1 MLGSAVDTELVSRS
15 HKKNKPHKLRR
26 IIYIVLAVIVF
37 LYLAAA
43 IFVSL
48 RNNITTAYALN
59 GSISESFRTSGYVLR
74 EQEVINAPKDG
85 FFECIVSEGDRVK
98 KGQVVAYMFD
108 TQPDPSLMEQ
118 LRKTHMLLRSKS
130 GELDSN
136 VYLDEGSGSKAIVSE
151 KVRNMSDVRT
161 ERNLKTVR
169 QEKSELNL
177 MLSRKSESGE
187 ANTKTAEQLNQE
199 LNSLKQQAGGC
210 VEIVAPV
217 GGIFSSGID
226 NMEDKLTM
234 DSIDSILPSFITE
247 LDRID
252 IAFSDT
258 VAYGQPLCK
267 IVNNYKWAYAAVVDE
282 KKIEGLKEG
291 SSVNLSFYDLANDS
305 VKGTISHISDSE
317 SGKKAIVVST
327 NRYVDGIYSSSRANA
342 EVILIKVDGIR
353 LPVSCLH
360 VQDGV
365 TGVYVVR
372 LDTAKF
378 VSVNVKYK
386 NEDWAVVSAVDNINS
401 SNKLQIYDEV
411 IVEGK
416 NISDGK
422 VVR

>member
-15 HKKNKPHKLRR
+15 HKKNKPHKVRR

-74 EQEVINAPKDG
+74 EQEIVNAPKDG
-85 FFECIVSEGDRVK
+85 FFESVVSEGDRVK

-108 TQPDPSLMEQ
+108 TQPDPSLMER
-118 LRKTHMLLRSKS
+118 LRETHSLLRSKS
-130 GELDSN
+130 GEVDSN
-136 VYLDEGSGSKAIVSE
+136 VYLDEGSGTKAIVSE
-151 KVRNMSDVRT
+151 KVRNMSDVRA
-161 ERNLKTVR
+161 ERNLETVR
-169 QEKSELNL
+169 KEKSELNL
-177 MLSRKSESGE
+177 MLSRKSELGD
-187 ANTKTAEQLNQE
+187 ANVKTAEQLRGE
-199 LNSLKQQAGGC
+199 IDGLKQQAGGC

-234 DSIDSILPSFITE
+234 DNIDSISPSFITE
-247 LDRID
+247 LDKTD
-252 IAFSDT
+252 ISTSDT

-267 IVNNYKWAYAAVVDE
+267 IVNNYKWAYVTLVDE
-282 KKIEGLKEG
+282 EKVADLREGA
-291 SSVNLSFYDLANDS
+291 SVNLLFYDLANDS
-305 VKGTISHISDSE
+305 VKGTVVHISDADN
-317 SGKKAIVVST
+317 GKKAVVINT
-327 NRYVDGIYSSSRANA
+327 NRFVDGVYSSSRANA
-342 EVILIKVDGIR
+342 EIILVKVDGIR

-360 VQDGV
+360 VQEGV

-378 VSVNVKYK
+378 VPVNVKYK
-386 NEDWAVVSAVDNINS
+386 NEQWTVVSAAETDGS
-401 SNKLQIYDEV
+401 GSKLQVYDEV

>member
-48 RNNITTAYALN
+48 HNNISTVYAVN

-118 LRKTHMLLRSKS
+118 
-130 GELDSN
+130 
-136 VYLDEGSGSKAIVSE
+136 GSKAIVSE

-177 MLSRKSESGE
+177 MLSRKSETGDT
-187 ANTKTAEQLNQE
+187 NVQTAEQLSGE
-199 LNSLKQQAGGC
+199 IDSLKQQAGGC
-210 VEIVAPV
+210 IEIVAPV

-305 VKGTISHISDSE
+305 VKGTISHISDAE
-317 SGKKAIVVST
+317 NGKKAIVVST
-327 NRYVDGIYSSSRANA
+327 NRFVDGIYSSSRANA

-401 SNKLQIYDEV
+401 SSKLQIYDEV